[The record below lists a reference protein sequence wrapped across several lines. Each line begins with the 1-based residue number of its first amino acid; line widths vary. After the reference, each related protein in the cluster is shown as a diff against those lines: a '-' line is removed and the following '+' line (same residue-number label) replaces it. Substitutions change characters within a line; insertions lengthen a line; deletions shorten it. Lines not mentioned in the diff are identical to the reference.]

1 MSEILIV
8 VSKVKKL
15 VREKAELNTSAGAI
29 ESLSKIVEKEILKAT
44 QKAKEANRKTLLDRD
59 FTEELQ

>member
-1 MSEILIV
+1 MSEILVV

-29 ESLSKIVEKEILKAT
+29 EALSKLVESQALKAA
-44 QKAKEANRKTLLDRD
+44 QRAKEANRKTLLDRD
-59 FTEELQ
+59 FEE